1 MSNLQNL
8 IAKYQKSDHMMKLN
22 SALNSTAKV
31 RNFFI
36 GMSGDMPSF
45 FLTSFK
51 TNSIYNLF
59 FIADDK
65 ESAAYFY
72 NTFQNIYDKSK
83 VFFLPDSFKRPN
95 SYEELNG
102 NNIRERT
109 EIVNKISDQNKVDI
123 LITYPEAIFEKVIK
137 PEIITSNKIEIFKNE
152 KLDSDTLIQF
162 LVDFDFN
169 RTDYVYEPGQFSIR
183 GGIIDIY
190 NFSSEYPYRIELFD
204 DEVESIRYFD
214 PENQLSVKEL
224 GKVSLIPNV
233 NSRFEIND
241 KCPVF
246 EILDENWIVCINDS
260 QNLLERLQLS
270 FEKLE
275 NFRKEIVT
283 SDENILRL
291 IRQMSFVYP
300 KDVILSLFSFNNIIL
315 NSKPDDS
322 LGKIINFHSKPQPS
336 FNKNFELLIEDM
348 KKNMELGYENYIFA
362 SNPKQIERFYQI
374 FDDLGA
380 VIQFHPVPYSIKEG
394 FIDHDLKIACYTDH
408 QIFQRFYTYN
418 LRKSYSSDKAL
429 ILRMLKELEVGDY
442 VTHIDHGIGKYMG
455 LEIIEVNG
463 HKQESM
469 RLVYKNNDVLYV
481 SINAMHKVS
490 RYIGKDGAEPMVDKL
505 GSDRWKKLKYNTKKK
520 IKDIARELIS
530 LYAKRR
536 ASNGFMFVPDD
547 YMQLELEAS
556 FIYEDTPDQEKAAIA
571 VKKDMESDYPMDR
584 LVCGDVGFGKT
595 EVAIRAAFKAVLSGK
610 QVAILVPTTILALQ
624 HFQTFSER
632 LRNFPVSIDYLNR
645 FKTTKQKSE
654 IYKKIN
660 DGSLNIIIGTHAIL
674 NKSIAFKDLGLLILD
689 EEQKFG
695 VAAKEKL
702 RQLKVNVDTLTLT
715 ATPIPRT
722 LQFSLMGSRDMS
734 VINTPPPNRQP
745 IHTERRAFSNE
756 LISEAIN
763 YELDRG
769 GQIFFIHN
777 RVKDLPEVTNII
789 KKLVPGARVAMAH
802 GQMESDQLENTLLE
816 FINGDKDILVS
827 TNIIETGLD
836 IPNAN
841 TMFINNAQNFGL
853 SDLHQL
859 RGRIGRSNT
868 KAYCYMITPDLSL
881 LSTDAKKKIKTIE
894 EFSELGSGFNIAMRD
909 LDIRGA
915 GNLLGAEQSGFIADI
930 GYETY
935 MKILEE
941 AIHEIKST
949 EFKDIY
955 SNATEQ
961 DKVHVKDV
969 EIDVDSEILIP
980 DDYVSDIQERL
991 SLYKQLGDIKD
1002 ENGISEF
1009 AVKLKDRFGKIPW
1022 QINNLFEGL
1031 KIKWICKKLG
1041 FERFSLKTNTMRL
1054 FFISQADSNY
1064 YETELFNNILS
1075 TLGKE
1080 EYSSGFIL
1088 KQTPRHLILIKE
1100 KVKSISEARDL
1111 LEKLDKNLKK

>member
-1 MSNLQNL
+1 MSNLDNL
-8 IAKYQKSDHMMKLN
+8 IAKYQKSDQMMQLN
-22 SALNSTAKV
+22 SSLNSTVKV
-31 RNFFI
+31 RNYFI
-36 GMSGDMPSF
+36 GMSGDLPVF
-45 FLTSFK
+45 FLASFK
-51 TNSIYNLF
+51 FSSENKLF

-65 ESAAYFY
+65 ESAAYFF

-109 EIVNKISDQNKVDI
+109 EIVNKISDSNKVDI

-137 PEIITSNKIEIFKNE
+137 PEIITSNKIEIFRNE

-162 LVDFDFN
+162 LVDFDFT

-183 GGIIDIY
+183 GGIIDIF

-233 NSRFEIND
+233 NSRFEITD

-246 EILDENWIVCINDS
+246 DILDEKWIICINDS

-300 KDVILSLFSFNNIIL
+300 KDVILSLFSFNSIVL

-322 LGKIINFHSKPQPS
+322 LGKIINFQSKPQPS
-336 FNKNFELLIEDM
+336 FNKNFELLIGDM
-348 KKNMELGYENYIFA
+348 KKNMEQGYENYIFA

-380 VIQFHPVPYSIKEG
+380 VVQFHPVSTSIKEG
-394 FIDHDLKIACYTDH
+394 FIDHKLKIACYTDH

-429 ILRMLKELEVGDY
+429 SLRMLKELEVGDY

-490 RYIGKDGAEPMVDKL
+490 RYIGKDGVEPMVDKL

-624 HFQTFSER
+624 HFQTFSAR
-632 LRNFPVSIDYLNR
+632 LRNFPVSIDFLNR
-645 FKTTKQKSE
+645 FKTSKEKTE

-674 NKSIAFKDLGLLILD
+674 NKSIVFKDLGLLILD

-756 LISEAIN
+756 LISEAVN

-894 EFSELGSGFNIAMRD
+894 EFSDLGSGFNIAMRD

-915 GNLLGAEQSGFIADI
+915 GNLLGAEQSGFISDI

-949 EFKDIY
+949 EFKEIY
-955 SNATEQ
+955 SNVNEIE
-961 DKVHVKDV
+961 KVHVKDV

-991 SLYKQLGDIKD
+991 SLYKQLGEITD
-1002 ENGISEF
+1002 EVGISEF
-1009 AVKLKDRFGKIPW
+1009 ANKLKDRFGKIPW
-1022 QINNLFEGL
+1022 QIHNLFEGL

-1041 FERFSLKTNTMRL
+1041 FERFSLKSNTMRL
-1054 FFISQADSNY
+1054 FFISQPDSNY
-1064 YETELFNNILS
+1064 YETELFNSILS
-1075 TLGKE
+1075 TLSKVE
-1080 EYSSGFIL
+1080 FSSDFIL
-1088 KQTPRHLILIKE
+1088 KQTPRHLILLKE
-1100 KVKSISEARDL
+1100 KVKSISEAREL
-1111 LEKLDKNLKK
+1111 LEKLNENLKK